1 MQDPVGQAQ
10 QATLDPTRRPPS
22 VSWGPLILLIA
33 WSGVE
38 GTIFAFALRP
48 TMRELLSD
56 LTGITV
62 NPIVLVALLGIV
74 LTIIIA
80 GSFACLQ
87 VLKDAIA
94 AKQIGNIAQ
103 MGLVQIS
110 VALFQVLFLYRELI
124 DQTAPW
130 LAQQGMT
137 LGAVGTLGLASFAW
151 IGVRGMTWY
160 LFGHS
165 GAPALIAVLNR
176 QAGRSTNQI

>member
-1 MQDPVGQAQ
+1 MQDSVGPTHQPM
-10 QATLDPTRRPPS
+10 LDATRRPA
-22 VSWGPLILLIA
+22 VSRGALVLLIV
-33 WSGVE
+33 WSAVE
-38 GTIFAFALRP
+38 ATIFAFALRP
-48 TMRELLSD
+48 TMSELLSD
-56 LTGITV
+56 LTGFNV
-62 NPIVLVALLGIV
+62 NPIALVVLLWIF

-103 MGLVQIS
+103 MVLVQIA

-124 DQTAPW
+124 DQITPW

-137 LGAVGTLGLASFAW
+137 LGVVGTLGLASCAW

-160 LFGHS
+160 LLGRS
-165 GAPALIAVLNR
+165 GAPALIAVLSR
-176 QAGRSTNQI
+176 QAGRSTNRI